1 MHIITRKR
9 LLDFALKH
17 PSCKSGLET
26 WYRIIKYST
35 FKTFVELRGVFPSA
49 DQVEKFTVFNIGGNK
64 VRLIVA
70 IHYNTQRVYV
80 RHVLTH
86 ADYDRNEWKE

>member
-1 MHIITRKR
+1 MRIITLKP

-17 PSCKSGLET
+17 PECACGIES
-26 WYRIIKYST
+26 WYSLMKAGT
-35 FKTFVELRGVFPSA
+35 FKNFIELRLLFPA
-49 DQVEKFTVFNIGGNK
+49 VDRVGKLTVFNIGGNK

-70 IHYNTQRVYV
+70 VHYHTQRVYI

-86 ADYDRNEWKE
+86 AEYDLGYWRE